1 MANNKNIEKENGVR
15 AIFINN
21 LKYYRKES
29 DLTQEKLA
37 EKINKSASYIGE
49 IESRKRFPSPK
60 TIDDIAEV
68 FGIDVSF
75 LFSERGSP
83 KNIENKFFFD
93 YGNTLQEDLKSEI
106 DKAIETVCNR
116 IK

>member
-29 DLTQEKLA
+29 CLTQEKLA

-60 TIDDIAEV
+60 TIDDIADV

-83 KNIENKFFFD
+83 NNIKNKFFSD
-93 YGNTLQEDLKSEI
+93 YGNTIQKELKEKISDVI
-106 DKAIETVCNR
+106 DEVCN
-116 IK
+116 KL